1 MILEREP
8 VRLMLKVFA
17 VAVGLFFVWEKLQMP
32 YYEGFTYFDLASW
45 LACLQAAVGDAVIVL
60 GILILGRWLFGDWK
74 WPVRYSVPRVLF
86 LLLAGLVAIFT
97 IEISADILNRWNY
110 SEAMPYFT
118 LAGYQIG
125 WVAVAQ
131 MVLMPFLSFRVA
143 MSRPM

>member
-32 YYEGFTYFDLASW
+32 YYEGFTYIDLGSW
-45 LACLQAAVGDAVIVL
+45 IACLQAAFGDAIIVL
-60 GILILGRWLFGDWK
+60 GILIVGRWLFGDWK
-74 WPVRYSVPRVLF
+74 WPVRYTVSRILF
-86 LLLAGLVAIFT
+86 LLAAGLVAILA
-97 IEISADILNRWNY
+97 IEISADILDRWSY

-118 LAGYQIG
+118 LAGYRIG

-131 MVLMPFLSFRVA
+131 MLLMPFLTFRVA
-143 MSRPM
+143 MSRPS